1 MASLSMPTA
10 TNLAEKSALKLTVAS
25 RGTIVTL

>member
-1 MASLSMPTA
+1 LLSSSTA

-25 RGTIVTL
+25 RGAIVTL